1 MRAVPFSRCAEEE
14 QKISSNICSSLSPP
28 LPLDCTP
35 SFWEK
40 EISSFWLYKS
50 KNRAMVWVGRAL
62 KDHLLPIPP
71 GASASFKHKGKESQI
86 CLFCCCFFPKM
97 VICGVR
103 AAWNPEWAVTASCR
117 QGGAAHGES
126 AWLSCSGHPGQNSN
140 RNSPANANERCSE
153 IQVGCN
159 SSAHPLL

>member
-14 QKISSNICSSLSPP
+14 QNISSNICSCLSPP
-28 LPLDCTP
+28 LPLDCIP

-50 KNRAMVWVGRAL
+50 KNCGMVWVGRAL

-86 CLFCCCFFPKM
+86 CLFCCCFSP
-97 VICGVR
+97 
-103 AAWNPEWAVTASCR
+103 
-117 QGGAAHGES
+117 
-126 AWLSCSGHPGQNSN
+126 QNGYLWCQSSLEP
-140 RNSPANANERCSE
+140 R
-153 IQVGCN
+153 VGCHWQLQTGK
-159 SSAHPLL
+159 SCTWRTCLALLLWPSWPKFKQEQPSQCK